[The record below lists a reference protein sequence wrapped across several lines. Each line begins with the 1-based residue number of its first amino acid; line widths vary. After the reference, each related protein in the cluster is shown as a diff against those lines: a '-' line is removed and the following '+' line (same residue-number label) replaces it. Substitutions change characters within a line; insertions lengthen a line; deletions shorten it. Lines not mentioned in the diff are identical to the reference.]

1 MVITTAAIPGKRAP
15 ILVTRSGV
23 EGMRPGSVV
32 VDLAAETGG
41 NCELTQAGTT
51 LEYHGVTILGPLNLP
66 ATLPLH
72 ASQMYA
78 RNVASFLNH
87 LVKEGKLALDFT
99 DEITQATCVT
109 HDGKVLR
116 P

>member
-1 MVITTAAIPGKRAP
+1 MAIPGKRAP
-15 ILVTRSGV
+15 ILVTRAAV
-23 EGMRPGSVV
+23 EGMRPGSVI
-32 VDLAAETGG
+32 VDLAAESGG
-41 NCELTQAGTT
+41 NCELTQAGVQVA
-51 LEYHGVTILGPLNLP
+51 HRGVTVLGPVNLP

-78 RNVASFLNH
+78 RNVASFLGY
-87 LVKEGKLALDFT
+87 VAKEGKLQLDFT

-109 HDGKVLR
+109 HDGKVLK